1 MGVGES
7 GEMGKRVIE
16 RKLVAGTLV
25 ALALTAG
32 GPQAAADSTWRVTQ
46 GDVRVTVPLRP
57 GGSFEAKSTS
67 LAGVLTL
74 SGARPA
80 QLAGELV
87 VDLATIDTGIELRN
101 RHLRENYLEIAK
113 GSGYDKAVLSEIRLA
128 EADGDAFEG
137 RTPFIGSLRMHN
149 VSKPVAGTA
158 EIRREAA
165 GMRVMATFQIQLTD
179 FAVEPPQYMGVGV
192 GNKLIVKV
200 AFSAARGAGR

>member
-1 MGVGES
+1 MGVFES

-32 GPQAAADSTWRVTQ
+32 GPQAAADSTWRVAQ

-57 GGSFEAKSTS
+57 GGSFEARTPS

-87 VDLATIDTGIELRN
+87 VDLATIDTGIDLRN

-113 GSGYDKAVLSEIRLA
+113 GAGYDKAVLSEIRLA
-128 EADGDAFEG
+128 EVAGDEFEG
-137 RTPFIGSLRMHN
+137 RSPFIGSLRMHN
-149 VSKPVAGTA
+149 VTKPIAGTA
-158 EIRREAA
+158 EIRRDGAA
-165 GMRVMATFQIQLTD
+165 VRVTATFQIQLTD
-179 FAVEPPQYMGVGV
+179 FAVEPPMYMGVGV

-200 AFSAARGAGR
+200 AFAAARGAGR

>member
-32 GPQAAADSTWRVTQ
+32 GPQAAADSTWRVAQ

-57 GGSFEAKSTS
+57 GGSFEARTPS

-87 VDLATIDTGIELRN
+87 VDLATIDTGIDLRN

-113 GSGYDKAVLSEIRLA
+113 GAGYDKAVLSEIRLA
-128 EADGDAFEG
+128 EVDGDDVRGA
-137 RTPFIGSLRMHN
+137 H
-149 VSKPVAGTA
+149 PVHRELADAQRDQADRGD
-158 EIRREAA
+158 RRDPPRGAA
-165 GMRVMATFQIQLTD
+165 VRVTATFQIQLTD
-179 FAVEPPQYMGVGV
+179 FAVEPPMYMGVGV

-200 AFSAARGAGR
+200 AFAAARGAGR